1 MMSEFEGR
9 KGLGN
14 SDILFYFIFLG
25 ITQLC
30 VIGLL
35 FCFLFDRTTSV
46 PNGAWI
52 RAPSSQLLMSKV
64 EEIEDLGLC

>member
-1 MMSEFEGR
+1 MSYVPQNEAEIMYNLF
-9 KGLGN
+9 
-14 SDILFYFIFLG
+14 LFYFIFLG
-25 ITQLC
+25 ITQC
-30 VIGLL
+30 VFGLL